1 MKYLGSCHCQKIQ
14 FECEFDLKQPTVCN
28 CSYCSKRNAV
38 LHIVD
43 DVQIIKGKEFLTCYR
58 FNTMKGEHHFCS
70 KCSIFIY
77 SKPPVPVYP
86 FVVNLCVLD
95 NCDWQHMP
103 LRHFDGKS
111 L

>member
-1 MKYLGSCHCQKIQ
+1 
-14 FECEFDLKQPTVCN
+14 
-28 CSYCSKRNAV
+28 
-38 LHIVD
+38 VD